1 MVRSL
6 KIMRAYKVARQRR
19 PMSPDQYQSALKAA
33 LDAVPGL
40 RGYHWR
46 KTFCQRGHASVS
58 IIVLLGYGFE
68 TAAAAEAATQLLLR
82 ELEDMF
88 SNMSVVVTHS
98 RRSFFNMRAEISPL
112 FSRPP
117 PPPPPPPAPPVQSPY
132 TIGARHSANE
142 ETHL

>member
-46 KTFCQRGHASVS
+46 KTFCKRGDASVS
-58 IIVLLGYGFE
+58 IIVLLGR
-68 TAAAAEAATQLLLR
+68 LLHPHLQFR
-82 ELEDMF
+82 
-88 SNMSVVVTHS
+88 H
-98 RRSFFNMRAEISPL
+98 PP
-112 FSRPP
+112 FSRFDRLPVSEQIAN
-117 PPPPPPPAPPVQSPY
+117 APCDDVKAGFKPQ
-132 TIGARHSANE
+132 
-142 ETHL
+142 L

>member
-19 PMSPDQYQSALKAA
+19 PMSPDQYQLALKAA

-46 KTFCQRGHASVS
+46 KTFCKRGYASVS

-68 TAAAAEAATQLLLR
+68 TAAAAEAAKQLLLR

-88 SNMSVVVTHS
+88 CNMSVVVTHKQ
-98 RRSFFNMRAEISPL
+98 RYFWNMRAEISPP
-112 FSRPP
+112 FSRPLPPTLPLPP
-117 PPPPPPPAPPVQSPY
+117 PPPPP
-132 TIGARHSANE
+132 
-142 ETHL
+142 